1 MYWALAYG
9 LAAGFLL
16 FLIYLLS
23 RYITLFWFPVFAA
36 GLIWGGFRNYK
47 KQKKAWAQQTGAPMT
62 AGTPM
67 QEFRE
72 AVSDVVQASREM
84 VVDQRAE
91 DKAALAQAPSSA
103 EATAGEEAEASP
115 EERAPEEI
123 LPSQP
128 PEPPRPPQV
137 PPQTPPQTP

>member
-1 MYWALAYG
+1 MAGDFKLNIYPIMYWALAYG
-9 LAAGFLL
+9 LVAGFLL

-47 KQKKAWAQQTGAPMT
+47 KQKKAWAQQTGTPVQR
-62 AGTPM
+62 GTPM

-84 VVDQRAE
+84 VADQRAE
-91 DKAALAQAPSSA
+91 EAAALAQV
-103 EATAGEEAEASP
+103 EAEAP
-115 EERAPEEI
+115 EEV
-123 LPSQP
+123 LPPQP
-128 PEPPRPPQV
+128 PTPP
-137 PPQTPPQTP
+137 TPPQPPRA